1 MMKIFSIAA
10 LAALFTMSAC
20 TSNANKPGA
29 GADSTSGTTDTTET
43 EMMDTA
49 HNSQNSVDWQGTYT
63 GVMPCA
69 DCPGIKTTIVLNNDL
84 TFTYTGEYQ
93 ERDTKVEDSGKFM
106 WHENGSVVHLMGKEV
121 NMKLKVGE
129 NQLFSLDQ
137 DGKPIDGPLKEHYI
151 LKKEMAK

>member
-1 MMKIFSIAA
+1 MKIFSIAA

-29 GADSTSGTTDTTET
+29 GADSISGTTDTTET